1 MFRVI
6 QIHGLLLVGWLV
18 FFNITFKCSL
28 NSCVSSSL
36 DISCPGSLVL
46 SLVLSL
52 IDDIHFK
59 MPDFIKK
66 SSIYENLL
74 APFVNIFL

>member
-46 SLVLSL
+46 SL